1 MKRGT
6 FVVFAILILIFS
18 SVSVNADLVDWF
30 TQDHAGSLSNE
41 NQITGLSF
49 FGDFFN
55 SIGNFFKK
63 LLGQEQVGFA
73 GSSGK
78 SYDFNNDGCVDIG
91 DEGFVFDINGDGNT
105 QDDLIALQSNF
116 ETDCEPIGIE
126 TVTDPPVEHP
136 STLPPVENPP
146 AAKVAET
153 QACVPGT
160 ALTGDELLKNLD
172 KAEPKGVIDLEDLIV
187 FNAAPFDADGNGC
200 VDLTQDG
207 SVYAAKNGETY
218 VIAGQQAFTC
228 QGTASENAVL
238 CANDDKDLTEQNSK
252 LGNIL
257 VTGDTNHGCTNLR
270 KCEYY
275 CADNYEK
282 QGTGENAK
290 CALKS
295 IANACVPGTALTGDE
310 LLKKLDKAEPKGVID
325 LEDLIV
331 FNAAP
336 FDADGNG
343 CVDLTQDGSVY
354 AAKNGETY
362 VIAGQQ
368 AFTCQGT
375 ASENAVLCANDDK
388 DLTEQNSKL
397 GNILVTGDTNHGC
410 TNLRKCEY
418 YCADNYEKQGTGE
431 NAKCAPKITPPSG
444 KGSGKFTKEQL
455 QKLDIDGSGKI
466 DFEDFFAF
474 AASFDKKPGD
484 VDYNAKAD
492 FTKTSG

>member
-126 TVTDPPVEHP
+126 TVTEPPVEQP

-362 VIAGQQ
+362 VVAAAENHNPMISSSVIAMTVTDVLGTVVPLQGVATDADGDTLVYKWEKGTNVIDADGVFTADAGMATNGKAQFKFVRSVIGKDFILTVTDGKGGSATKTIMITFSVKQTTGGQQ
-368 AFTCQGT
+368 TFTC
-375 ASENAVLCANDDK
+375 
-388 DLTEQNSKL
+388 
-397 GNILVTGDTNHGC
+397 TG
-410 TNLRKCEY
+410 
-418 YCADNYEKQGTGE
+418 
-431 NAKCAPKITPPSG
+431 ITPEYA
-444 KGSGKFTKEQL
+444 T
-455 QKLDIDGSGKI
+455 
-466 DFEDFFAF
+466 
-474 AASFDKKPGD
+474 
-484 VDYNAKAD
+484 
-492 FTKTSG
+492 

>member
-126 TVTDPPVEHP
+126 TVTEPPVEQP

-160 ALTGDELLKNLD
+160 ALTGDELLKN
-172 KAEPKGVIDLEDLIV
+172 
-187 FNAAPFDADGNGC
+187 
-200 VDLTQDG
+200 
-207 SVYAAKNGETY
+207 
-218 VIAGQQAFTC
+218 
-228 QGTASENAVL
+228 
-238 CANDDKDLTEQNSK
+238 
-252 LGNIL
+252 
-257 VTGDTNHGCTNLR
+257 
-270 KCEYY
+270 
-275 CADNYEK
+275 
-282 QGTGENAK
+282 
-290 CALKS
+290 
-295 IANACVPGTALTGDE
+295 
-310 LLKKLDKAEPKGVID
+310 LDKAEPKGVID

-484 VDYNAKAD
+484 AEYDVRAD
-492 FTKTSG
+492 FTKSSVCDSGYLVANGVVDLEDFFLFANAFDQDVNADAKITPDCVTGGVPSENHNPVIADSVKEIVVT